1 MLRQLTPT
9 QKDISPS
16 ERAGPAHL
24 LIVDDEPSARAT
36 LEALLFPEGYTLTF
50 ANDGREALAKLETC
64 QPDTILLDVM
74 MPGMDGF
81 TVCERLKSNPD
92 WQHIPVIL
100 ITALDSKKDLV
111 RGLEA
116 GADEFLNKPVSRLEL
131 RARVRTMLR
140 IKQQYDE
147 LKATLTL
154 RDELARMVA
163 HDMRAPL
170 STILGYS
177 QLILLRHIQGADC
190 ERYVQTISIQAERL
204 NDFIND
210 MLLLAKMEQG
220 KLLLNKTLIDLNS
233 FLAKVYDQHAPAA
246 KLKNIDLRLDLPASG
261 PEVLVDANLFQ
272 RLFDNLL
279 SNAMKFSPANST
291 VTIQL
296 DASAVTGSVRI
307 RVKDEGPGIS
317 PEHRARIFDK
327 FETVS
332 MANKNVMQVGLGLAF
347 CKMIA
352 LAHDGK
358 IYFEAN
364 TPTGSIFTVEI

>member
-1 MLRQLTPT
+1 MLRQLAPT
-9 QKDISPS
+9 QKDVSPS
-16 ERAGPAHL
+16 EQAGPAHL

-50 ANDGREALAKLETC
+50 ANDGREALTKLETC
-64 QPDTILLDVM
+64 RPDTILLDVM

-246 KLKNIDLRLDLPASG
+246 KLKNIDLRLDLPESG
-261 PEVLVDANLFQ
+261 PTGLVDANLFQ

-307 RVKDEGPGIS
+307 RVKDEGPGIP

-364 TPTGSIFTVEI
+364 RPTGSIFTVEI